1 MKAWKYKTQT
11 VNTDYLSGVR
21 WEEKWLL
28 TSSLHISILLDL
40 LQQVCMVIEKEKNT
54 KDTIIVLSVSSL
66 DENVYHVGHVHSHRF
81 LLEALQEE

>member
-1 MKAWKYKTQT
+1 MKAWKYKTQA

-40 LQQVCMVIEKEKNT
+40 LQRVCMVIEKEKNT
-54 KDTIIVLSVSSL
+54 K
-66 DENVYHVGHVHSHRF
+66 EY
-81 LLEALQEE
+81 